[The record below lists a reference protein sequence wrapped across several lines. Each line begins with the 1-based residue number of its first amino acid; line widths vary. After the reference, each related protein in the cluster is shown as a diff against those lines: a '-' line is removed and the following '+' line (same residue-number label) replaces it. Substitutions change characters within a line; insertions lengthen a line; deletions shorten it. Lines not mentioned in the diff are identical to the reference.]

1 MERLAGRII
10 LAWGWRRALVAFL
23 AGAFAVLAMAP
34 YDFFAACFVSFPLLV
49 WLLDGAAGEGR
60 TSLPGRLRPAFA
72 TGWWFGFGYFVAG
85 LWWTGAAMLV
95 EADAYAWAM
104 PIAVLLLPAFLAIF
118 FGFAAALAR
127 LLWSDGLGRILALA
141 ASLAVAEWLRTFL
154 FTGFPWN
161 PIGFAAMPVPVAMQ
175 SVALVGMP
183 GMNALAVFVFAA
195 PALLAERRHRRLG
208 IALAVLL
215 VAAHLGWGF
224 QRLNQPLPADA
235 RSLTVRI
242 VQPAIDQ
249 SEKWNTEVRDRIFLT
264 LLDLSRSPSVDGQPR
279 PELIVWPETSLPFLI
294 TEEPQALVALGEMLA
309 EGQMLLAGAVR
320 GEADPTAPDGARFYN
335 SVIAIDESGVVAD
348 AVDKMH
354 LVPGGEYL
362 PLAGLFAAIGIDQI
376 VSGPGDF
383 SPGADRHAMT
393 VADGVRAAA
402 FICYEIIF
410 PDLVAAGVAS
420 GTGEADLI
428 VNVTNDAWFG
438 DTPGPYQ
445 HFRQAQ
451 VRAVETGRAVV
462 RAANTGISGAIDPRG
477 RIVDALAMQTRGVV
491 DLTLPVAVDQVMP
504 YARAR
509 LVGLAIVGAFVIFAG
524 LLLAR
529 RRREAN

>member
-10 LAWGWRRALVAFL
+10 LAWGWRRALLAFL

-60 TSLPGRLRPAFA
+60 ASLLGRMRPAFA

-104 PIAVLLLPAFLAIF
+104 PIAVLLLPAILAIF
-118 FGFAAALAR
+118 FGFATALSR

-141 ASLAVAEWLRTFL
+141 AALALAEWLRTFL

-195 PALLAERRHRRLG
+195 PALLAERRHRRFGLG
-208 IALAVLL
+208 LAAVL
-215 VAAHLGWGF
+215 VATHLGWGF
-224 QRLNQPLPADA
+224 QRLNQPLPAAA
-235 RSLTVRI
+235 RALTVRI

-249 SEKWNTEVRDRIFLT
+249 SEKWNTEVRDRVFLT
-264 LLDLSRSPSVDGQPR
+264 LLDLSRSPSADGQPR
-279 PELIVWPETSLPFLI
+279 PELIVWPETSVPFLI
-294 TEEPQALVALGEMLA
+294 TEQPQALVALGEMLA
-309 EGQMLLAGAVR
+309 EGQTLLTGAVR

-362 PLAGLFAAIGIDQI
+362 PLAGLFAAMGIDQI
-376 VSGPGDF
+376 VAGPGDF

-393 VADGVRAAA
+393 VADGVGAAA

-410 PDLVAAGVAS
+410 PDLVAS
-420 GTGEADLI
+420 GIGGADLI

-451 VRAVETGRAVV
+451 VRAVEAGRTVV

-509 LVGLAIVGAFVIFAG
+509 LVGFGIVGLFALAAG
-524 LLLAR
+524 LLFLS